1 MFIFKVGRFLYKSCF
16 VLFTYK
22 LKFES
27 RSRVA
32 GQVTAESP
40 KQAHTRQRRMA
51 QTQLWGRTHG
61 QVTAI
66 SPKQAHTW
74 KERTVQAQF
83 WKSIYNDFKTVNY
96 DYFFIP
102 HLRQIQRRSHVQR

>member
-1 MFIFKVGRFLYKSCF
+1 MAQTQLW
-16 VLFTYK
+16 
-22 LKFES
+22 
-27 RSRVA
+27 SRVA
-32 GQVTAESP
+32 GQVTA
-40 KQAHTRQRRMA
+40 
-51 QTQLWGRTHG
+51 
-61 QVTAI
+61 V

>member
-1 MFIFKVGRFLYKSCF
+1 
-16 VLFTYK
+16 
-22 LKFES
+22 
-27 RSRVA
+27 
-32 GQVTAESP
+32 
-40 KQAHTRQRRMA
+40 MA

-66 SPKQAHTW
+66 SPKQAHTWQRRMAQTQLWSRVAGQVTAVSPKQAHTW